1 MVDVERRASPRNR
14 VTIAV
19 GIDGTVRKH
28 RFGISRDASATGMLL
43 ATPSRFEVGEELALT
58 VFLGVSER
66 RHVRGR
72 VIRVEVC
79 PMRSAETWRYRL
91 ALQYIGPTPD
101 LTAALSGPQVS

>member
-1 MVDVERRASPRNR
+1 MVERRASPRTR

-19 GIDGTVRKH
+19 GIDGSVRKH
-28 RFGISRDASATGMLL
+28 RFGVSRDASATGMLV

-79 PMRSAETWRYRL
+79 PMRSAEMWRYRL
-91 ALQYIGPTPD
+91 ALQYSEPVGD
-101 LTAALSGPQVS
+101 LPAVLGRAKVA